1 MAQWVKD
8 LTLSLL
14 WLGSLLQCGFDPWPG
29 KFRMLQDVARKKK
42 KKKKKER
49 IEGSVGCIDSPFKA
63 VTMRITRGFS
73 SKIQLCWG
81 R

>member
-42 KKKKKER
+42 KEEEKRK
-49 IEGSVGCIDSPFKA
+49 D
-63 VTMRITRGFS
+63 RG
-73 SKIQLCWG
+73 KRGLHRQPI
-81 R
+81 

>member
-42 KKKKKER
+42 EEEKRK
-49 IEGSVGCIDSPFKA
+49 D
-63 VTMRITRGFS
+63 RG
-73 SKIQLCWG
+73 KRGLHRQPI
-81 R
+81 